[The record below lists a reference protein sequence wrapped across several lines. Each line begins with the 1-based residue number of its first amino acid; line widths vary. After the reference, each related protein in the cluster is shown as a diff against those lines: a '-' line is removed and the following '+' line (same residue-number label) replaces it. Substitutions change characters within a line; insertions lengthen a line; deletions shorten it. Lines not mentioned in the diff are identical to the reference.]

1 MATVSWSST
10 TRSSFFLSSFFSF
23 FFQGWSRGIWTT
35 TVFLWSTAPRAS
47 LESLDQVG
55 LEGFL
60 FQDCLFQ
67 GWSRGIWTTTVYLW
81 STAPRTS
88 LGSLDH
94 VGLLVRFTFHRV
106 GNITLKVL
114 HISGKMFDDLS
125 VTFVEEF
132 SKLNTL
138 LWFMRV
144 VRNETS

>member
-1 MATVSWSST
+1 M
-10 TRSSFFLSSFFSF
+10 
-23 FFQGWSRGIWTT
+23 
-35 TVFLWSTAPRAS
+35 AS
-47 LESLDQVG
+47 LESLGQVG

-67 GWSRGIWTTTVYLW
+67 GWSRGIWTITVYLW

-88 LGSLDH
+88 LGSLDQ

-125 VTFVEEF
+125 VTFCG
-132 SKLNTL
+132 
-138 LWFMRV
+138 RV
-144 VRNETS
+144 FQTKHSIAIHRSCWQRNIIYHCEYFCDWELSNSSQWYSCLRWSLI